1 MNTKTGTK
9 NSNARCSF
17 CGRNADKV
25 TNMIKGPSDH
35 NGKDVFI
42 CEICVGNAMQIIKKN
57 TIYSSAKSINKVR
70 SNLTPQAIKK
80 FLDEFVIGQDRAKK
94 SLAVAVYNHY
104 KRIDSM
110 DFNYIDDVEI
120 EKSNIM
126 LIGPTGTGKT
136 FLAQTLARLL
146 DVPFAIADATTLTE
160 AGYVGDDVESILVHL
175 LQNANFDL
183 NKAERGI
190 IYLDEIDKISRK
202 SDSASITRDVSG
214 EGVQQALLKLLEGT
228 VAGVPPKG
236 GRKHPEQALIN
247 INTKNI
253 LFICGGAFDGL
264 DKVIER
270 RVAKS
275 SIGFGSDVY
284 SKDDNDKDEIM
295 AQVEADDLIHFGLI
309 PELIGR
315 LPVITTLN
323 SLDKKTMLSILT
335 EPKNAITK
343 QYQKL
348 FRMEGVDLEFD
359 PEALEAVVEKAMTR
373 KTGARALRSILENI
387 MLDIMYKIPSKE
399 NISSCIITK
408 EVITEKKEP
417 VYLSENRKDIA

>member
-1 MNTKTGTK
+1 MNTKSTTK
-9 NSNARCSF
+9 NNAARCSF

-25 TNMIKGPSDH
+25 TNMIKGPADH

-42 CEICVGNAMQIIKKN
+42 CEICVSNAMQIIKKN
-57 TIYSSAKSINKVR
+57 TLFSSTKSINKVR

-110 DFNYIDDVEI
+110 EFNYIDDVEI

-175 LQNANFDL
+175 LQSANFDL
-183 NKAERGI
+183 SKAERGI

-295 AQVEADDLIHFGLI
+295 SQVEADDLIHFGLI

-315 LPVITTLN
+315 LPIITTLN

-359 PEALEAVVEKAMTR
+359 PEALDAVVEKAMTR

-399 NISSCIITK
+399 NISTCIITK

-417 VYLSENRKDIA
+417 VYLSENRKSIA